1 ADGGDAR
8 ALRILEETTKRVG
21 RRYETGLLWRDD
33 EVRLPESYNMAL
45 KRLVNIER
53 KMRRDVD
60 FARSYMELMDDY
72 VKKGYA

>member
-8 ALRILEETTKRVG
+8 ALSILEETTKRVG

-45 KRLVNIER
+45 KRLVNIVG
-53 KMRRDVD
+53 KMRRNVD
-60 FARSYMELMDDY
+60 FARAYKAIMDDY

>member
-1 ADGGDAR
+1 ADDGDAR
-8 ALRILEETTKRVG
+8 ALSILEETTRRVG
-21 RRYETGLLWRDD
+21 RRYETGLLWRHG
-33 EVRLPESYNMAL
+33 EVRLPESYSMAL

-60 FARSYMELMDDY
+60 FAQAYKGIMDDY